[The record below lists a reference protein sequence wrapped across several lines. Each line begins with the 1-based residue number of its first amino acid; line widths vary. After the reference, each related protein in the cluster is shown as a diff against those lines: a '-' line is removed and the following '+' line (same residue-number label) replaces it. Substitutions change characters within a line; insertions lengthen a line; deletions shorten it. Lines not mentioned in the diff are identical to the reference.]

1 MADFDYYGADY
12 GAEEPSRVMEAV
24 RNFGFANW
32 AGALTSLGLTAGMA
46 VWAIDLTFRDVS
58 GVPVIAALEG
68 PMRVAPNDP
77 GGTVAPFQGMALSD
91 ITSGGVA
98 APAPDQIVLAP
109 PPVTLNAPAL
119 AERMATAEA
128 SQSVAYAAAVA
139 TSEADEPQ
147 VTPAKVPHGQTA
159 EIDLPEQ
166 LERLELASV
175 EADEDQVLVGASAP
189 VEQVAVTPAVT
200 TAPSEPVAAV
210 VSAKASGISQS
221 SRPRQRPAGQRP
233 AALRNGPATV
243 PTEAP
248 AQSEGTRVASIETSV
263 PDSAPAPVVSSRDVD
278 PSTVK
283 PGTRVVQLGA
293 FGSESVARSEW
304 DRLEGRFRAYMVGK
318 GRMIQKANSGGRDFW
333 RLRVVGFDDSSDAR
347 RFCAELLAKD
357 AACIPV
363 TVR

>member
-1 MADFDYYGADY
+1 
-12 GAEEPSRVMEAV
+12 
-24 RNFGFANW
+24 
-32 AGALTSLGLTAGMA
+32 MA

-68 PMRVAPNDP
+68 PMRVAPKDP

-128 SQSVAYAAAVA
+128 SQSAAYAAAVA
-139 TSEADEPQ
+139 ASEADEPQ
-147 VTPAKVPHGQTA
+147 ATPGQTA
-159 EIDLPEQ
+159 EIAAPER
-166 LERLELASV
+166 LESLELASV
-175 EADEDQVLVGASAP
+175 EADADQVLVGASAP
-189 VEQVAVTPAVT
+189 VEQVVVIPAVT

-263 PDSAPAPVVSSRDVD
+263 PASAPAPVVSSRDVD
-278 PSTVK
+278 PSTIK